1 MSEFSPLVQPSAA
14 SDANELVILEE
25 GVEVQHTKAYGIGID
40 CHKDFIQ
47 VSVLVKRDLRIFEY
61 RQDFPTH
68 WNGLLKARRWAQTV
82 VENCSDPKLSF
93 ISDPPL
99 PFHYCIESTSCYHLP
114 VLEVWRGVPSVIN
127 PTIAKAGR
135 RKTDILDAK
144 LLATSDL
151 TGIWPEFYV
160 PSRSV
165 QEVRVLLSEVE
176 EHRNIARRISNRINT
191 SLLKFGYTI
200 GRDGSVTKSKIVR
213 AIIENQI
220 SDHPSTDYSNI
231 NPEGIPE
238 DVRSVFS
245 DQYKEFDFHRQMA
258 DYYED
263 LVMAKIK
270 EMTWETRDSTLSGAD
285 MIRLLTSAP
294 SIGERTASVW
304 LAYIIT
310 PNRFPNSKALAAYCG
325 LDPSLKISASKVVS
339 TVRRGGHKH
348 LHKQLCM
355 CASILIKNHNEMFGK
370 WGYNLYCQT
379 GRWKKAANAV
389 ARKLAIALYYMQSNG
404 QEFSYEKYNLI
415 KDTVVIDI
423 PIEKLADLNHEF
435 SRYIK
440 PLKKSGVLTTS
451 DLIHRYYS
459 CELRH
464 VNGLGKKFFGLIK
477 EFISNQ
483 KHYKILLEEG

>member
-1 MSEFSPLVQPSAA
+1 MCGKHIFEPGIFTCVFERTSW
-14 SDANELVILEE
+14 IL
-25 GVEVQHTKAYGIGID
+25 GRR
-40 CHKDFIQ
+40 F
-47 VSVLVKRDLRIFEY
+47 LRIFEY

-114 VLEVWRGVPSVIN
+114 VLEVWRGVP
-127 PTIAKAGR
+127 
-135 RKTDILDAK
+135 
-144 LLATSDL
+144 
-151 TGIWPEFYV
+151 GIWPEFYV

-339 TVRRGGHKH
+339 TVRRGGYKH

-423 PIEKLADLNHEF
+423 PIEKLADLNHQF

-483 KHYKILLEEG
+483 KHYKMLLEEG

>member
-263 LVMAKIK
+263 LVMAKI
-270 EMTWETRDSTLSGAD
+270 
-285 MIRLLTSAP
+285 
-294 SIGERTASVW
+294 
-304 LAYIIT
+304 
-310 PNRFPNSKALAAYCG
+310 ALAAYCG

-440 PLKKSGVLTTS
+440 PLKKNGVLTTS